1 MIIYPAIDLR
11 DGRCVRLVHGDP
23 NRETVFGDDP
33 TEIARR
39 WAEAGA
45 TWIHVVNL
53 DGAFKSRLGALDSPN
68 IQALQNILS
77 AVEIGVQFGGGI
89 RSLDDMELLL
99 EMGVDRLVLGTS
111 AVQRPKLVRHAIEDL
126 GADAIVIGLDARQ
139 GKVVT
144 HGWAKKTNLTPIELG
159 QRMHSMGVKRAL
171 YTDVLR
177 DGTLEGVNVAATAEL
192 ARATGLEVI
201 ASGGVASL
209 DDVRALLAHESDGV
223 GGAIIGRALYTGEV
237 NLMEALQL
245 AQAQEE

>member
-11 DGRCVRLVHGDP
+11 EGRCVRLVHGDP
-23 NRETVFGDDP
+23 NQETVFSDDP
-33 TEIARR
+33 AEMARR
-39 WAEAGA
+39 WADAGA

-68 IQALQNILS
+68 IRALREILA

-111 AVQRPKLVRHAIEDL
+111 AVRRPKLVRNAIREL
-126 GADAIVIGLDARQ
+126 GADQLVVGIDARQ

-144 HGWAKKTNLTPIELG
+144 HGWTKKSKLSPVELG
-159 QRMHSMGVKRAL
+159 RRMHSMGVVRVL
-171 YTDVLR
+171 YTDVQR
-177 DGTLEGVNVAATAEL
+177 DGTLEGVNVESTAEL
-192 ARATGLEVI
+192 ARETDLEVI
-201 ASGGVASL
+201 ASGGVASIE
-209 DDVRALLAHESDGV
+209 DVRSLLSYESDGI

-245 AQAQEE
+245 AQPQEE